1 MRKINKLIVHC
12 TATPEFK
19 DFTLEDVRGWHV
31 KGNGWSDI
39 GYHYLIK
46 LDGTVE
52 LGRPVKKPGAHV
64 AGHNKDSI
72 GIAYVGGMDNQME
85 EWIDTRTDEQKDSLF
100 NLLMDLKF
108 EFPNAVV
115 YGHNDF
121 TDKKVCPCFDAKKEY
136 SEISNFNNS
145 Q

>member
-19 DFTLEDVRGWHV
+19 DFDVDDVRGWHV
-31 KGNGWSDI
+31 RGNGWSDI
-39 GYHYLIK
+39 GYHFLIK

-52 LGRPVKKPGAHV
+52 EGRPINKIGAHV
-64 AGHNKDSI
+64 GGHNRDSI
-72 GIAYVGGMDNQME
+72 GIAYVGGMDKNME
-85 EWIDTRTDEQKDSLF
+85 EWIDTRTEQQKDSLF

-108 EFPNAVV
+108 GFPDAIV

-121 TDKKVCPCFDAKKEY
+121 TDKKVCPCFNAKEEY
-136 SEISNFNNS
+136 KEISEWIS
-145 Q
+145 D

>member
-1 MRKINKLIVHC
+1 MREINKLIVHC
-12 TATPEFK
+12 TATPEFI
-19 DFTLEDVRGWHV
+19 DFTLEDVIGWHV

>member
-39 GYHYLIK
+39 GYHYLIR

-52 LGRPVKKPGAHV
+52 LGRPVKKSGAHV

-72 GIAYVGGMDNQME
+72 GIAYVGGMDKQME

>member
-12 TATPEFK
+12 TATPQFK
-19 DFTLEDVRGWHV
+19 DFTVDDVRGWHV

-39 GYHYLIK
+39 GYHYLIR
-46 LDGTVE
+46 LDGSVE
-52 LGRPVKKPGAHV
+52 LGRPVKKSGAHV
-64 AGHNKDSI
+64 AGHNKSSI
-72 GIAYVGGMDNQME
+72 GIAYVGGMDKQMD
-85 EWIDTRTDEQKDSLF
+85 EWIDTRTNEQKDSLF

-108 EFPNAVV
+108 EFPKAVV

-136 SEISNFNNS
+136 SEISNLNNS

>member
-12 TATPEFK
+12 TATPQFK
-19 DFTLEDVRGWHV
+19 DFTVDDVRGWHV

-39 GYHYLIK
+39 GYHYLIR
-46 LDGTVE
+46 LDGSVE
-52 LGRPVKKPGAHV
+52 LGRPVKKSGAHV
-64 AGHNKDSI
+64 AGHNKSSI
-72 GIAYVGGMDNQME
+72 GIAYVGGMDKQMD
-85 EWIDTRTDEQKDSLF
+85 EWIDTRTNEQKDSLF

-136 SEISNFNNS
+136 SEISNLNNS

>member
-19 DFTLEDVRGWHV
+19 NFDIEDVRDWHV

-46 LDGTVE
+46 LDGTVQE
-52 LGRPVKKPGAHV
+52 GRPINKIGAHV
-64 AGHNKDSI
+64 GGHNRDSI
-72 GIAYVGGMDNQME
+72 GIAYVGGMDKDMN
-85 EWIDTRTDEQKDSLF
+85 EWIDTRTEQQKDSLF
-100 NLLMDLKF
+100 NLLMDLKYSF
-108 EFPNAVV
+108 ADSVV

-121 TDKKVCPCFDAKKEY
+121 TDKKVCPCFNAKEEY
-136 SEISNFNNS
+136 KEISEWIGE
-145 Q
+145 

>member
-1 MRKINKLIVHC
+1 MRNIDKLIVHC

-19 DFTLEDVRGWHV
+19 DFDVEDVRSWHV

-52 LGRPVKKPGAHV
+52 EGRPIERSGAHV
-64 AGHNKDSI
+64 AGHNKNSI
-72 GIAYVGGMDNQME
+72 GIAYVGGMDKNMD
-85 EWIDTRTDEQKDSLF
+85 EWIDTRTVEQKDSLF
-100 NLLMDLKF
+100 NLLMDLKY
-108 EFPNAVV
+108 EYPDSIV

-121 TDKKVCPCFDAKKEY
+121 TDKKVCPCFDAKSEY
-136 SEISNFNNS
+136 EEISNWIEE
-145 Q
+145 

>member
-1 MRKINKLIVHC
+1 MREINKLIVHC

-39 GYHYLIK
+39 GYHYLIR

-52 LGRPVKKPGAHV
+52 LGRPVKKSGSHV
-64 AGHNKDSI
+64 AGNNKDSI
-72 GIAYVGGMDNQME
+72 GNAYVDGMDKHME